1 MANKTVFEFAQEL
14 KVAAKTLLAQLKAAG
29 VSKNSETDELSEGDK
44 TKLLESLRL
53 ERANEESSEAP
64 KKPRRITVTR
74 KEKSVI
80 KKADS
85 TGRTRTVQVEV
96 RRRRVFVKNPAA
108 EAARDAEIQKEL
120 AARNA
125 EDKARAEREAAE
137 QASRQAEEAARAA
150 EESEKKAAEEAARK
164 EAERRAA
171 EEKARAAAEHE
182 KNQREQKNAS
192 RARRQAEERAR
203 AERDAA
209 AIRASHAM
217 QAKAA
222 AEKAAKVDPAEA
234 ARREAAR
241 AKAAAEAAALNAA
254 RAKQREEEE
263 KRRAAARA
271 KAEAEAAA
279 IREMLN
285 RPKNA
290 PKPKPAEEAKPETKA
305 EEAKPAKTAAKKT
318 EQKRPAHLRPAA
330 APKASGD
337 GASARPAK
345 KTRKAGEHR
354 DDEGRHRQIKTRGMD
369 DDGSSWRSGRGRRQD
384 RHHGGNSS
392 QNQSNEPIVREV
404 EVPETISV
412 ADLARKM
419 AVKATEVIKQLMKD
433 GQMVTINQ
441 MLDQDTAMIVVEEM
455 GHKPV
460 VAKADDPEA
469 FLGEIGDKNEYPAVP
484 RPPVV
489 TIMGHVDHGKTSLLD
504 YIRRTR
510 VAAGEAGGI
519 TQHIGAYHVKTP
531 RGIITFL
538 DTPGHEAFTAM
549 RARGAQVTDI
559 VILVVAADDGVMP
572 QTKEAIAHAR
582 SAGVP
587 IVVAINKCD
596 KPGAHPEVVKQEL
609 VQNEVIPEEYGDAP
623 FVNVSAKTGLG
634 IDELLENVLLQ
645 AEMLELKAP
654 DQGLARGVVL
664 ESRLDRGRGPVAS
677 VLVQS
682 GRLNRG
688 DVVLAGAQ
696 FGRVR
701 AMVGENGKPVKDAG
715 PSIPVE
721 IQGLS
726 GIPQAGDEFFVLPDE
741 RKARE
746 IALFRQ
752 GKYRDVKLAKAQAAS
767 LQNIF
772 KDNDGKQKTLPLIV
786 KADLQGSQEAIVQA
800 FQKLSTDEV
809 RVQIVHSAV
818 GGISETDVNLAI
830 ASGAIIVGF
839 NVRADAGARKL
850 AEHEGVEIR
859 YYDIIYDAVNEI
871 KAAMGG
877 MLAPVKKET
886 NLGLAEVR
894 QVIHVPKVGNIAGC
908 RVVEGVIRRNAN
920 IRLLRDNVVIWT
932 GELASLKHFK
942 DDVREMN
949 AGQECGISLKGYEDI
964 KEGDQLEVFEVTEVA
979 RTI

>member
-241 AKAAAEAAALNAA
+241 AKAVAEAAALNAA

-510 VAAGEAGGI
+510 VAAGEAGG
-519 TQHIGAYHVKTP
+519 
-531 RGIITFL
+531 
-538 DTPGHEAFTAM
+538 
-549 RARGAQVTDI
+549 
-559 VILVVAADDGVMP
+559 
-572 QTKEAIAHAR
+572 
-582 SAGVP
+582 
-587 IVVAINKCD
+587 
-596 KPGAHPEVVKQEL
+596 
-609 VQNEVIPEEYGDAP
+609 
-623 FVNVSAKTGLG
+623 
-634 IDELLENVLLQ
+634 
-645 AEMLELKAP
+645 
-654 DQGLARGVVL
+654 
-664 ESRLDRGRGPVAS
+664 
-677 VLVQS
+677 
-682 GRLNRG
+682 
-688 DVVLAGAQ
+688 
-696 FGRVR
+696 
-701 AMVGENGKPVKDAG
+701 
-715 PSIPVE
+715 
-721 IQGLS
+721 
-726 GIPQAGDEFFVLPDE
+726 
-741 RKARE
+741 
-746 IALFRQ
+746 
-752 GKYRDVKLAKAQAAS
+752 YRDS
-767 LQNIF
+767 
-772 KDNDGKQKTLPLIV
+772 
-786 KADLQGSQEAIVQA
+786 
-800 FQKLSTDEV
+800 
-809 RVQIVHSAV
+809 
-818 GGISETDVNLAI
+818 GG
-830 ASGAIIVGF
+830 G
-839 NVRADAGARKL
+839 
-850 AEHEGVEIR
+850 
-859 YYDIIYDAVNEI
+859 
-871 KAAMGG
+871 
-877 MLAPVKKET
+877 
-886 NLGLAEVR
+886 
-894 QVIHVPKVGNIAGC
+894 
-908 RVVEGVIRRNAN
+908 RR
-920 IRLLRDNVVIWT
+920 
-932 GELASLKHFK
+932 
-942 DDVREMN
+942 
-949 AGQECGISLKGYEDI
+949 
-964 KEGDQLEVFEVTEVA
+964 
-979 RTI
+979 

>member
-150 EESEKKAAEEAARK
+150 EE
-164 EAERRAA
+164 
-171 EEKARAAAEHE
+171 KARAAAEHE

-209 AIRASHAM
+209 AIRASRAM

-609 VQNEVIPEEYGDAP
+609 VQNEVIPEEYGGDAP

-830 ASGAIIVGF
+830 AAGAIIVGF

-894 QVIHVPKVGNIAGC
+894 QVIHVLKVGNIAGC

-979 RTI
+979 RTL

>member
-182 KNQREQKNAS
+182 KNQREQKNTS

-254 RAKQREEEE
+254 RAKQRKEEE

-559 VILVVAADDGVMP
+559 VILVVTADDGVMP

-609 VQNEVIPEEYGDAP
+609 VQNEVIPEEYGGDAP

-645 AEMLELKAP
+645 AGQNAGT
-654 DQGLARGVVL
+654 QGSG
-664 ESRLDRGRGPVAS
+664 SGSGP
-677 VLVQS
+677 
-682 GRLNRG
+682 RC
-688 DVVLAGAQ
+688 
-696 FGRVR
+696 R
-701 AMVGENGKPVKDAG
+701 A
-715 PSIPVE
+715 
-721 IQGLS
+721 
-726 GIPQAGDEFFVLPDE
+726 GIPTRP
-741 RKARE
+741 
-746 IALFRQ
+746 
-752 GKYRDVKLAKAQAAS
+752 
-767 LQNIF
+767 
-772 KDNDGKQKTLPLIV
+772 
-786 KADLQGSQEAIVQA
+786 
-800 FQKLSTDEV
+800 
-809 RVQIVHSAV
+809 
-818 GGISETDVNLAI
+818 
-830 ASGAIIVGF
+830 
-839 NVRADAGARKL
+839 
-850 AEHEGVEIR
+850 
-859 YYDIIYDAVNEI
+859 
-871 KAAMGG
+871 
-877 MLAPVKKET
+877 
-886 NLGLAEVR
+886 
-894 QVIHVPKVGNIAGC
+894 
-908 RVVEGVIRRNAN
+908 
-920 IRLLRDNVVIWT
+920 
-932 GELASLKHFK
+932 
-942 DDVREMN
+942 
-949 AGQECGISLKGYEDI
+949 
-964 KEGDQLEVFEVTEVA
+964 
-979 RTI
+979 

>member
-150 EESEKKAAEEAARK
+150 EE
-164 EAERRAA
+164 
-171 EEKARAAAEHE
+171 KARAAAEHE

-209 AIRASHAM
+209 AIRASRAM

-241 AKAAAEAAALNAA
+241 AKAAALNAA

-549 RARGAQVTDI
+549 RSRGAQVTDI

-609 VQNEVIPEEYGDAP
+609 VQNEVIPEEYGGDAP

-830 ASGAIIVGF
+830 AAGAIIVGF

-979 RTI
+979 RTL